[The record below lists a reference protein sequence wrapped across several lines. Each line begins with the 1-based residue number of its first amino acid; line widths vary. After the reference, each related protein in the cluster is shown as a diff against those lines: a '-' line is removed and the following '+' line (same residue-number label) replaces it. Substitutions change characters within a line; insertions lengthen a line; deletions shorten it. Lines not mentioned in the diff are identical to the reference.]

1 MAFLDNSGDIILDAV
16 LTDTG
21 RYRLAKGDGSFRI
34 AKFALGDDEINYG
47 LFVSNTGS
55 AYQDLAILQ
64 TPVFEAFT
72 NNDSLMKST
81 LTTISDENLLYL
93 PTLKVNE
100 LIAGTERHSNGM
112 FTIAVNQETEDKLT
126 NSDKVL
132 FGYSGNISRWI
143 QIDQGI
149 DSAEVPPTRAL
160 SSELVETT
168 YLITIPNWA
177 GKIIA
182 KDSMSEARLAYIDDD
197 DQANYYLTTGDANGH
212 VVTIGDTNPNSTTQ
226 VHAGSRGTSCQFRI
240 MASLDLLAN
249 SLFTK
254 LGSTVSMSD
263 VGGTETSTYY
273 YLDTNVG
280 CKGVTTGFNI
290 PIPVRFIKYKTE

>member
-21 RYRLAKGDGSFRI
+21 RMRLSKGDGSFRI

-47 LFVSNTGS
+47 LFVSATGS
-55 AYQDLAILQ
+55 AYQDLSILQ
-64 TPVFEAFT
+64 TPVLEAFT

-81 LTTISDENLLYL
+81 LLSISDENLLYL
-93 PTLKVNE
+93 PVLKLNG

-112 FTIAVNQETEDKLT
+112 YTVAVDQESEDKFS

-143 QIDQGI
+143 QVDQGI
-149 DSAEVPPTRAL
+149 DSTEIPPTRGL
-160 SSELVETT
+160 SSELIETT
-168 YLITIPNWA
+168 YLVTINSQF

-182 KDSMSEARLAYIDDD
+182 KDSTSEARLAYIDDD
-197 DQANYYLTTGDANGH
+197 GMANYYLTTSDSSGF
-212 VVTIGDTNPNSTTQ
+212 VTTIGDTNPNSTVQTI
-226 VHAGSRGTSCQFRI
+226 AGSRGTSCQFRV
-240 MASLDLLAN
+240 MSSLDLLAN

-263 VGGTETSTYY
+263 VGETETSTYR
-273 YLDTNVG
+273 YLDTNVQV
-280 CKGVTTGFNI
+280 KGVTTGYRLDL
-290 PIPVRFIKYKTE
+290 PVRFVKFKTD